1 MLNREVSIETTW
13 NLINQ
18 SKKDT
23 TISRIVANAN
33 LKEIFDL
40 EQLVCLTLMEPR
52 QQLIKSYQLCTTQYL
67 QRCTL
72 IMLLSSLPLLN
83 RRSSSHSSSAWR
95 QNSAEISRPR
105 LSTLQTM
112 LSSKSNYRRKGK
124 LQQQSVLQS
133 VIKFKFWTNQSPL
146 RIS

>member
-13 NLINQ
+13 RLINQ

-23 TISRIVANAN
+23 TISRIVANARS
-33 LKEIFDL
+33 KEILDR

-52 QQLIKSYQLCTTQYL
+52 QQLIKSYQLCTTQYPR
-67 QRCTL
+67 RCTH
-72 IMLLSSLPLLN
+72 IMLLSSHPLLN
-83 RRSSSHSSSAWR
+83 RRSSSHNSSAWR
-95 QNSAEISRPR
+95 QSSAEISRPR

-124 LQQQSVLQS
+124 LLQQSVLQS